1 MIRLS
6 TIHGVLRTLVE
17 APAQEAQDHQHHPHT
32 ALIVIAHSAQV
43 YSSAST
49 LPSPSQITQHTNKQN
64 KLPNNGLFVPQPPP
78 STHTHTQEDEEGEDQ
93 LALSKVIPSL
103 VGDERIRVLAGFA
116 TLLWREELMSDNP
129 AVPLIA
135 STELGL
141 ILVQPLT
148 AGGSAA
154 GTPFSTP
161 NSPQQEDHFQHQHQ
175 HLYSATHSADTSTT
189 TNTDG
194 TLQQAQRRR
203 AFSLRSSRL
212 LLVLNSASPPI
223 APVPVSVQQE
233 EGERQEEESG
243 AEGGAAAE
251 EDVEEPHI
259 DDARSETL
267 ISVASAGA
275 QYLGPALASLV
286 QV

>member
-17 APAQEAQDHQHHPHT
+17 APAQETQDQHPHT

-233 EGERQEEESG
+233 EGQGQEDESG
-243 AEGGAAAE
+243 ADGGAATE
-251 EDVEEPHI
+251 EDVGEPHI